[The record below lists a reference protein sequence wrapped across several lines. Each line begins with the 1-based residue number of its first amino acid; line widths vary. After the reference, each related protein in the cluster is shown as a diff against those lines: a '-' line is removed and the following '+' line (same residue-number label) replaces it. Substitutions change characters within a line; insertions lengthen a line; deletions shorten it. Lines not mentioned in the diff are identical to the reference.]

1 MKQLKSNAVILAIL
15 AVTLCMPS
23 CKKSDS
29 MTMNE
34 KNIDYPAAFVVNGES
49 SSLSV
54 IRLSDNTLS
63 DSIMLMG
70 TGTNM
75 IMWPHH
81 ISSYSNY
88 LASVFREWT

>member
-1 MKQLKSNAVILAIL
+1 
-15 AVTLCMPS
+15 
-23 CKKSDS
+23 
-29 MTMNE
+29 MTE
-34 KNIDYPAAFVVNGES
+34 KNINYPAAYVVNGES

-88 LASVFREWT
+88 LAIGVPGAQHRWAERRRIEDRNHNQAEH